1 MPLAFGLHH
10 SNEDFVRKSAI
21 FRLPDLLP
29 PALLKGTSLTWPCTS
44 TVHPLQQRMTA
55 ESLDWVKS
63 LNVMSDKKLAK
74 FAKYEIMTLVAWA
87 YRRAS
92 PEHFR
97 LCSDFMHLF
106 WIIDDRTDEQSS
118 AEVEREVANIKRIL
132 ANPDHISPDQGV
144 LESVCQPLVISN
156 FWLIIILIRHRWWKS
171 VVDNLNPPPATKN
184 RFLRDFISYLD
195 SLPEEA
201 RDRETGRLRDRDEH
215 FDLRRRTGGLLPSF
229 DFIYI
234 PFNLSDEV
242 ADHEIVNR
250 MTRVTGDLVI
260 IANDVYSYNVEQ
272 AGGQKRVAHNI
283 VDVVLRERQKG
294 VQDAMDVVGA
304 IYREL
309 FISLVDDYNN
319 IPTFDSPEQNEVLRE
334 YTLGLLDWVQANVE
348 FSLASQRYFGAKAGS
363 KEIRTNRWVELLPL
377 KN

>member
-1 MPLAFGLHH
+1 MISSSSFSGSICQRPTSSTSGMRCP
-10 SNEDFVRKSAI
+10 NESLVCKPGVL
-21 FRLPDLLP
+21 RLPDLLP
-29 PALLKGTSLTWPCTS
+29 SALLKGTSERWPCTS
-44 TVHPLQQRMTA
+44 APHPLKQEMTV

-63 LNVMSDKKLAK
+63 LNVMSDERLAK

-92 PEHFR
+92 PRHFR
-97 LCSDFMHLF
+97 LCADFMHLF
-106 WIIDDRTDEQSS
+106 WIIDDRTDEQPSI
-118 AEVEREVANIKRIL
+118 EVEREVANIKRVL
-132 ANPDHISPDQGV
+132 EDPSFISPEQGV
-144 LESVCQPLVISN
+144 LEGVCQS
-156 FWLIIILIRHRWWKS
+156 WWKR
-171 VVDNLNPPPATKN
+171 VVDELKPPLATKN

-201 RDRETGRLRDRDEH
+201 RDRETCHLRDREEH

-234 PFNLSDEV
+234 PFDLPDEV
-242 ADHEIVNR
+242 ADHEIVKK
-250 MTRVTGDLVI
+250 MTIVTGDLVI

-272 AGGQKRVAHNI
+272 SGGQKRVAHNI

-304 IYREL
+304 VYREL
-309 FISLVDDYNN
+309 FLSLVDYYNDL
-319 IPTFDSPEQNEVLRE
+319 PTFNEPEHNEVLRE
-334 YTLGLLDWVQANVE
+334 YALGLLDWVEANVE
-348 FSLASQRYFGAKAGS
+348 FSLDSQRYFGAKAGS
-363 KEIRTNRWVELLPL
+363 AEIRTNRWVELLPL